1 MWVIPSLGILEGRT
15 NILLLREQSSNSL
28 VWPLRPPA
36 ATFPNSCVTASC
48 HTVLRPKWPSNHPFK
63 LTCVFLGLDLQSQHR
78 LGLCEPALPCSQ
90 LSFQAQVKD
99 KLVTLLR
106 VCLALICIIP
116 YYPAHPQPQ
125 GGKTSPGKACIS
137 PGTRTEPDRHQVLI
151 KYLLNDCRVYLIFYH
166 LQLLRTIENCISQ
179 VRSMTWSGI
188 C

>member
-15 NILLLREQSSNSL
+15 NILLLRDQSSNSL
-28 VWPLRPPA
+28 VWPSRPPA

-48 HTVLRPKWPSNHPFK
+48 HTDLQPKWPSNHPFK

-99 KLVTLLR
+99 KLVSLLR
-106 VCLALICIIP
+106 RLFSTYLHHSLLPCPHSAPRGQDQSRESLHLP
-116 YYPAHPQPQ
+116 RDQD
-125 GGKTSPGKACIS
+125 G
-137 PGTRTEPDRHQVLI
+137 PDRHQVLI

-166 LQLLRTIENCISQ
+166 LQFLRTIENCISRF
-179 VRSMTWSGI
+179 RSMTWSGI